1 MSPIRKI
8 YAAVII
14 LMLSNLIV
22 CRPIDF
28 SKVKDRPIINWD
40 VFSFSVFGKLQLK
53 YVLYILATYLI
64 FTLLKEQLT
73 NSRLLKE
80 MRVLHK
86 IKTHEQWQIDESNDE
101 MNALLWRLQKNKTTR
116 TQDILQ
122 HLQKIFIKQDERLS
136 AKNKLAHE
144 INSWKTTINDNTRK
158 LRSLNKALLN
168 PKDKT
173 VAVEKIQRTGLY
185 AAERINQTSENL
197 HRQISI
203 ARDIL
208 ENSSRLMDLKGLP
221 MNCKNGN
228 SHEL

>member
-1 MSPIRKI
+1 MSPIRKM

-28 SKVKDRPIINWD
+28 RKVKDRPIINWD

-53 YVLYILATYLI
+53 YVLCILATYFV

-73 NSRLLKE
+73 NSKLLKE
-80 MRVLHK
+80 MRVLHNLK
-86 IKTHEQWQIDESNDE
+86 KHGQWQIDESNDE
-101 MNALLWRLQKNKTTR
+101 MNALLWRLQNNRTIR
-116 TQDILQ
+116 TQDILI
-122 HLQKIFIKQDERLS
+122 HLQRIFNKQDERHYEE
-136 AKNKLAHE
+136 KKLAQE
-144 INSWKTTINDNTRK
+144 IDIWKTTINDNTIK
-158 LRSLNKALLN
+158 LK
-168 PKDKT
+168 KDKT

-185 AAERINQTSENL
+185 AAERINKTSENL

-221 MNCKNGN
+221 MNCNNGN

>member
-1 MSPIRKI
+1 MSPIRKM

-28 SKVKDRPIINWD
+28 SIVKDCPVIKWD

-53 YVLYILATYLI
+53 YVLCILATYFI

-73 NSRLLKE
+73 NSKLLKE
-80 MRVLHK
+80 MRVLHNLK
-86 IKTHEQWQIDESNDE
+86 KHGQWQIDESNDE

-144 INSWKTTINDNTRK
+144 INS
-158 LRSLNKALLN
+158 
-168 PKDKT
+168 
-173 VAVEKIQRTGLY
+173 
-185 AAERINQTSENL
+185 
-197 HRQISI
+197 
-203 ARDIL
+203 
-208 ENSSRLMDLKGLP
+208 
-221 MNCKNGN
+221 
-228 SHEL
+228 

>member
-1 MSPIRKI
+1 MKYSKSIIRVWNIDEGNDGGDWDYTLMRNQQKHSQI
-8 YAAVII
+8 QTDRI
-14 LMLSNLIV
+14 LHSNL
-22 CRPIDF
+22 
-28 SKVKDRPIINWD
+28 
-40 VFSFSVFGKLQLK
+40 QLPL
-53 YVLYILATYLI
+53 LYRKGRG
-64 FTLLKEQLT
+64 LK
-73 NSRLLKE
+73 
-80 MRVLHK
+80 MRVLHNLK
-86 IKTHEQWQIDESNDE
+86 KHGQWQIDESNDE

-221 MNCKNGN
+221 MNCNNGN